1 MPKKLPK
8 RPPLKD
14 DFLLTVIM
22 PVYNEM
28 QTIEEITKRVL
39 AVTVNKELV
48 IVDDGSRDG
57 TREWLQNWQKPEN
70 VRIHFHKKNGGKGSA
85 LQTGIK
91 HAKGDVI
98 IFQDADLEYNPE
110 EYPRLIEPIRKG
122 NADVVYGSRFKGEH
136 RAFMF
141 HHYVGNKFL
150 TLTTNLLYNTC
161 LTDMETCYKM
171 FRREVLEGVPIRS
184 RRFDVEP
191 EITAKIHKR
200 GYKVYEVPI
209 SYSGR
214 DFDEGKKITWRD
226 GFVALWTLIKYRFV
240 D

>member
-1 MPKKLPK
+1 MPKLSSK
-8 RPPLKD
+8 RTPLKK

-22 PVYNEM
+22 PVYNEI

-39 AVTVNKELV
+39 AVDVPKELV

-57 TREWLQNWQKPEN
+57 TRDWLNKWDKPDN
-70 VRIHFHKKNGGKGSA
+70 VRIYFHKKNGGKGSA

-91 HAKGDVI
+91 QAKGDVI

-110 EYPRLIEPIRKG
+110 EYSRLLEPILKG

-150 TLTTNLLYNTC
+150 TLMTNVLYNTC

-171 FRREVLEGVPIRS
+171 FRREVLEGVPIRC

-226 GFVALWTLIKYRFV
+226 GFVAIWTLLKYRFV

>member
-1 MPKKLPK
+1 MTDKQLADEKQ
-8 RPPLKD
+8 D
-14 DFLLTVIM
+14 YTLTVII
-22 PVYNEM
+22 PVYDEIS
-28 QTIEEITKRVL
+28 TIEEILKQVL
-39 AVTVNKELV
+39 AVDVKKELV
-48 IVDDGSRDG
+48 IVDDGSTDG
-57 TREWLQNWQKPEN
+57 TREWLKNWDKPEN
-70 VRIHFHKKNGGKGSA
+70 VSIYFHKKNSGKGAA

-91 HAKGDVI
+91 YAKGDYIV
-98 IFQDADLEYNPE
+98 FQDADLEYNPE
-110 EYPRLIEPIRKG
+110 EYSRLLDPILRGK
-122 NADVVYGSRFKGEH
+122 ADVVYGSRFKGEH

-150 TLTTNLLYNTC
+150 TMMTNILYNTC

-171 FRREVLEGVPIRS
+171 FRREVLEGIRLRS

-214 DFDEGKKITWRD
+214 DFDEGKKISWKD
-226 GFVALWTLIKYRFV
+226 GFVAIWTLLKYRFF